1 MPNAYSTYPLSM
13 PKNKSNIR
21 KRLAEII
28 REMPKEDLAEMIS
41 DALLDHVQEQATIS
55 VDCNVHGRFKHIPIP
70 MVKPGVCP
78 DCYFNDELIK
88 EMAKDEDWID
98 PSKLN

>member
-1 MPNAYSTYPLSM
+1 MPNAYSIYPPSM
-13 PKNKSNIR
+13 SKDKSKI
-21 KRLAEII
+21 K
-28 REMPKEDLAEMIS
+28 DLAEMIA
-41 DALLDHVQEQATIS
+41 DALLDHLQEQATIS
-55 VDCNVHGRFKHIPIP
+55 VDCKVHGRFKHIPIP

-88 EMAKDEDWID
+88 EISKDEDWID